1 METSCSPGWCLEIAC
16 MKDRLPI
23 SLLKRPGTTQTSES
37 FSLVPFHMKISFPHL
52 TYSAP
57 AIENPPIL
65 MMIYQKGFFYQFWQV
80 IQPNFDL
87 CFYACV
93 CRWQGS
99 MKDVSVNHSLLYFSN
114 LGISLNLK
122 LANSARVGIWS
133 TNSKGCPCLHLIAPW
148 LQVQIPKADS
158 Y

>member
-1 METSCSPGWCLEIAC
+1 

-65 MMIYQKGFFYQFWQV
+65 MMIYQKGFFYQF
-80 IQPNFDL
+80 
-87 CFYACV
+87 
-93 CRWQGS
+93 
-99 MKDVSVNHSLLYFSN
+99 
-114 LGISLNLK
+114 
-122 LANSARVGIWS
+122 
-133 TNSKGCPCLHLIAPW
+133 
-148 LQVQIPKADS
+148 
-158 Y
+158 